1 MTDMIAV
8 EIEDL
13 NIRMEGRNL
22 LSELSLKA
30 ACGEVIAILGP
41 NGAGKS
47 TLLKAISGDLS
58 HQHYPVTLFGQPRQN
73 WNRMELACLV
83 GVLPQQT
90 AVLFPFRAREIVMLG
105 RIPHRCSSE
114 ENELEV
120 ELAMR
125 KLDVWHLRD
134 RLFPQLSGGEKQ
146 RVHFARVLAQLGEGN
161 AERLLLLDEPTSA
174 LDLGHQHQVLAL
186 SRKLAHESGYAV
198 ILVLHDLNLAARYA
212 DRILLLQ
219 EGRLIAN
226 GPPGSVLKV
235 DSIRALYHYEAR
247 RLNIAD
253 LSHPVII

>member
-1 MTDMIAV
+1 MIAV
-8 EIEDL
+8 EINDL
-13 NIRMEGRNL
+13 SVSVDGRHL
-22 LSELSLKA
+22 LSNISFKA
-30 ACGEVIAILGP
+30 SCGEVIAILGP

-47 TLLKAISGDLS
+47 TLLKAISGDLNHHS
-58 HQHYPVTLFGQPRQN
+58 LPISLFGQPREC
-73 WNRMELACLV
+73 WDKMKLASLV

-105 RIPHRCSSE
+105 RIPHKCSTE

-161 AERLLLLDEPTSA
+161 TERLLLLDEPTSA

-186 SRKLAHESGYAV
+186 SRKLAHESAYAV

-219 EGRLIAN
+219 DGRLIAD
-226 GPPGSVLKV
+226 GTPDKVLGV
-235 DSIRALYHYEAR
+235 EPIRALYHYEAR

-253 LSHPVII
+253 LDHPVII